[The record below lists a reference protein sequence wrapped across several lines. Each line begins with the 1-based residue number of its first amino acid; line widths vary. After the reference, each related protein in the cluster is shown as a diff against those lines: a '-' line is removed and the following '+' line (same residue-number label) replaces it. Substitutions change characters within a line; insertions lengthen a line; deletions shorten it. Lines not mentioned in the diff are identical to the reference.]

1 MRVAVTGATGFLG
14 RHIITSLL
22 PEHACRC
29 WYRED
34 SNRDE
39 IASDQ
44 HADNLEWVPG
54 QLGDEAS
61 SAELVQGCDAVVHAA
76 LSRSGPSFRGGEGEL
91 VQFVQTN
98 LVGTLKLVQAAQ
110 AAGASRFI
118 FISTCAVHER
128 ILDDRLLDEAHPLW
142 STTHYG
148 AHKAAIEKFVH
159 SYGFGT
165 NYTICALRPTGIY
178 GVAYPPQNSKWYDL
192 VRRVARGENVECERG
207 GKEVHALDVARA
219 IQVLLKANS
228 NSITGES
235 FNCYDM
241 YVSEYQVARIAQ
253 ELSGASGVIHGKA
266 KQPKHQIET
275 EKIRRLGM
283 DFGGEPLLR
292 QTIQEI
298 LERLS

>member
-1 MRVAVTGATGFLG
+1 MCIRD
-14 RHIITSLL
+14 SLL

-110 AAGASRFI
+110 AAGASRVI

-128 ILDDRLLDEAHPLW
+128 ILDDRLLNEAHPLW

-178 GVAYPPQNSKWYDL
+178 GVAYPPQNSKNPAK
-192 VRRVARGENVECERG
+192 RS
-207 GKEVHALDVARA
+207 K
-219 IQVLLKANS
+219 IQQKTVKTQQNTAKIKQNTAKVQQNAAKTQQKYS
-228 NSITGES
+228 KITAKRHSIDAE
-235 FNCYDM
+235 DP
-241 YVSEYQVARIAQ
+241 QLRI
-253 ELSGASGVIHGKA
+253 LN
-266 KQPKHQIET
+266 
-275 EKIRRLGM
+275 
-283 DFGGEPLLR
+283 
-292 QTIQEI
+292 
-298 LERLS
+298 